1 MIKKEGSV
9 PYKLLGLRVLERR
22 LLTSSR
28 EIDVIREHLRTAQ
41 AGVNGEKR
49 LKGVFGKYT
58 FPFEHYIFHGLN
70 LRSTGKFQIDTLF
83 LSHAGAVVLEMKNI
97 GGRIRF
103 SEELGQLI
111 RTLDNGKEDAFEC
124 PSVQLERNRMLLGDW
139 FHMRQIAM
147 PIHGAVVFAKPQQQF
162 ENTREH
168 LRILFP
174 LEVPGYLRSLGGS
187 SENVDSTTLKKV
199 VAELEAADREY
210 NPFPMCSTYHIDPRD
225 IATGVMCDAC
235 GLFGMTRISR
245 GWLCE
250 ICGRFDR
257 HAHRQAIADW
267 FMLFSGTLTNR
278 VCREFLHINDINV
291 AKRLL
296 NGMNISFQGTNKGR
310 AYWMDMQDIV
320 KHSMK

>member
-111 RTLDNGKEDAFEC
+111 RTLDNGKEDTFEC

-174 LEVPGYLRSLGGS
+174 LEVPVYLRNLGGS
-187 SENVDSTTLKKV
+187 SENVDSTILKEV

-210 NPFPMCSTYHIDPRD
+210 NPFPMCSTYHIDPKD

-245 GWLCE
+245 GWVCE
-250 ICGRFDR
+250 TCSHFDR
-257 HAHRQAIADW
+257 HAHRKAIADW
-267 FMLFSGTLTNR
+267 FMLFGGKLTNR
-278 VCREFLHINDINV
+278 ACREFLHINDINV

-296 NGMNISFQGTNKGR
+296 NGMNISCQGTNKGR
-310 AYWMDMQDIV
+310 AYWMDIQDIV